1 MRWPRCAASDR
12 RLSLFELDRRISQL
26 ACPLLRDFGH
36 SSVRYCEYSVCCSE
50 AGRFNVKVER
60 PNVISFRVRNLEA
73 NGADA
78 AVLLCEQCFE
88 LDARVFHWAFSAFG
102 FGEAKLIKVAHES
115 SACGARRCGERNSA
129 VLLLLWTIATAELA
143 VDMRRGAMLG
153 ELAAHVYI
161 TSGHRRSER
170 E

>member
-60 PNVISFRVRNLEA
+60 PNMISFRVRNLEA

-115 SACGARRCGERNSA
+115 SACGARRCGERN
-129 VLLLLWTIATAELA
+129 VILGGERTNPPI
-143 VDMRRGAMLG
+143 VRRRPSIPFWMV
-153 ELAAHVYI
+153 AA
-161 TSGHRRSER
+161 RSLSVVSLVK
-170 E
+170 